1 MSTIS
6 KRTEKKLE
14 AMGYGCVLVHM
25 GEDPQA
31 KAKKYREMGY
41 QVRVCEY
48 ASGIR
53 GYHHHALWVRDLDDV
68 HVGKTAFVI
77 DKESEFKNRMGVIT
91 LAMDGAKRFKVRF
104 DGVEQSVEFERH
116 QIRIAKGDVK

>member
-14 AMGYGCVLVHM
+14 AMGYHCVLVHM
-25 GEDPQA
+25 GECPQA

-53 GYHHHALWVRDLDDV
+53 GYHHHALWVRDLDEV

-77 DKESEFKNRMGVIT
+77 DKDSEFKNRMGVIV
-91 LAMDGAKRFKVRF
+91 LAMGGASQFKVRF
-104 DGVEQSVEFERH
+104 EDVEQTVLFHRH